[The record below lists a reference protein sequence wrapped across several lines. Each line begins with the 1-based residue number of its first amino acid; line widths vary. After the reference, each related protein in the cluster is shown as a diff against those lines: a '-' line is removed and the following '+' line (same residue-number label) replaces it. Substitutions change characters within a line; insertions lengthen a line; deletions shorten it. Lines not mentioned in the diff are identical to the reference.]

1 MKSSRLGNVSGK
13 RRAIIVVLD
22 GVGIGSAPDAHL
34 YDDEGANTL
43 AHILE
48 LTEVHLPNLSS
59 FGLGNLGR
67 FKGLPPVEEPCACY
81 GSLIESSPGKDTV
94 TGHWEMMGITLKEP
108 FPVFSDG
115 FPREVMESF
124 VRETGFG
131 FLWNRPASGTEIIKR
146 LGEKHLDTGKLIVY
160 TSADSVFQIAAHNEV
175 IGEKDLYEICRITR
189 EIVNPLRVLRVIA
202 RPFSGPRGSF
212 KRTGGR
218 KDFPLE
224 PESETVA
231 DILSGQGIEV
241 VSVGKVG
248 EMFSGRGFSRS
259 IKTVDN
265 RDTTKKLI
273 ECLGEQSPGLFFANL
288 SDFDTLYGHRN
299 DVEGF
304 AGALADF
311 DRALPDIIELITGDD
326 LLFITADHGNDPT
339 YPGTDHTR
347 EIVPVLAFKKG
358 REGKNLGVRRTF
370 AVIGATILKFFHLPV
385 RFSERAYSEVL

>member
-43 AHILE
+43 AHVLE
-48 LTEVHLPNLSS
+48 RTEVHLPNLSS
-59 FGLGNLGR
+59 FGLGNLGI
-67 FKGLPPVEEPCACY
+67 FKGLPPVEKSRACY
-81 GSLIESSPGKDTV
+81 GSLYESSAGKDTV
-94 TGHWEMMGITLKEP
+94 TGHWEMMGIMVKEP
-108 FPVFSDG
+108 FPVFPDG
-115 FPREVMESF
+115 FPREVMQSF
-124 VRETGFG
+124 ERATGYG
-131 FLWNRPASGTEIIKR
+131 YLWNRPASGTEIIKR
-146 LGEKHLDTGKLIVY
+146 LGKKHLDTGKLIVY

-175 IGEKDLYEICRITR
+175 IGEKDLHEICRITR

-202 RPFSGPRGSF
+202 RPFAGPQGSF
-212 KRTGGR
+212 YRTEGR

-224 PESETVA
+224 PERETVA

-273 ECLGEQSPGLFFANL
+273 ACLGEQNPGLFFANL
-288 SDFDTLYGHRN
+288 NDFDTLYGHRN

-304 AGALADF
+304 AGALVDF

-347 EIVPVLAFKKG
+347 EIVPVLVLRKG
-358 REGKNLGVRRTF
+358 REGKYLGVRRTF

-385 RFSERAYSEVL
+385 KFSERAYSEVL

>member
-1 MKSSRLGNVSGK
+1 
-13 RRAIIVVLD
+13 
-22 GVGIGSAPDAHL
+22 
-34 YDDEGANTL
+34 
-43 AHILE
+43 
-48 LTEVHLPNLSS
+48 
-59 FGLGNLGR
+59 
-67 FKGLPPVEEPCACY
+67 
-81 GSLIESSPGKDTV
+81 
-94 TGHWEMMGITLKEP
+94 MMGITVKEP
-108 FPVFSDG
+108 FPEFPDG
-115 FPREVMESF
+115 FPIEVMQSF
-124 VRETGFG
+124 ERETGFG
-131 FLWNRPASGTEIIKR
+131 YLWNRPASGTEIIKR
-146 LGEKHLDTGKLIVY
+146 LGGKHLDTGKLIVY

-189 EIVNPLRVLRVIA
+189 EILNPLRVLRVIA
-202 RPFSGPRGSF
+202 RPFAGPRGSF
-212 KRTGGR
+212 YRTEGR

-224 PESETVA
+224 PERETVA

-273 ECLGEQSPGLFFANL
+273 ECLDEQNPGLFFANL

-304 AGALADF
+304 AGALVDF

-347 EIVPVLAFKKG
+347 EIVPVLALRKG
-358 REGKNLGVRRTF
+358 REGKYLGVRRTF

>member
-1 MKSSRLGNVSGK
+1 LGNVSGK
-13 RRAIIVVLD
+13 RRAIIIVLD

-43 AHILE
+43 AHVLE
-48 LTEVHLPNLSS
+48 RTEVHLPNLSS
-59 FGLGNLGR
+59 FGLGNLGI
-67 FKGLPPVEEPCACY
+67 FKGLPPVEKSCACY
-81 GSLIESSPGKDTV
+81 GSLYESSAGKDTV
-94 TGHWEMMGITLKEP
+94 AGHWEMMGITVKEP
-108 FPVFSDG
+108 FPEFPDG
-115 FPREVMESF
+115 FPIEVMDSF
-124 VRETGFG
+124 ERETGFG
-131 FLWNRPASGTEIIKR
+131 YLWNRPASGTEIIKQ

-189 EIVNPLRVLRVIA
+189 EILNPLRVLRVIA
-202 RPFSGPRGSF
+202 RPFAGPRGSF
-212 KRTGGR
+212 YRTEGR

-224 PESETVA
+224 PERETVA
-231 DILSGQGIEV
+231 DILSGQG
-241 VSVGKVG
+241 
-248 EMFSGRGFSRS
+248 
-259 IKTVDN
+259 N

-273 ECLGEQSPGLFFANL
+273 ECLDEQNPGLFFANL

-304 AGALADF
+304 AGALVDF

-347 EIVPVLAFKKG
+347 EIVPVLALRKG
-358 REGKNLGVRRTF
+358 REGKYLGVRRTF

>member
-1 MKSSRLGNVSGK
+1 LGNVSGK

-43 AHILE
+43 AHVLE
-48 LTEVHLPNLSS
+48 RTEVHLPNLSS
-59 FGLGNLGR
+59 FGLGNLGI
-67 FKGLPPVEEPCACY
+67 FKGLPPVEKSCACY
-81 GSLIESSPGKDTV
+81 GSLYESSAGKDTV
-94 TGHWEMMGITLKEP
+94 AGHWEMMGITVKEP
-108 FPVFSDG
+108 FPEFPDG
-115 FPREVMESF
+115 FPIEVMESF
-124 VRETGFG
+124 KRETGFG
-131 FLWNRPASGTEIIKR
+131 YLWNRPASGTEIIKQ

-189 EIVNPLRVLRVIA
+189 EILNPLRVLRVIA
-202 RPFSGPRGSF
+202 RPFAGPRGSF
-212 KRTGGR
+212 YRTEGR

-224 PESETVA
+224 PERETVA

-273 ECLGEQSPGLFFANL
+273 ECLGEQNPGLFFANL
-288 SDFDTLYGHRN
+288 NDFDTLYGHRN

-304 AGALADF
+304 AGALVDF
-311 DRALPDIIELITGDD
+311 DSALPDIIELITGDD

-347 EIVPVLAFKKG
+347 EIVPVLALRKG
-358 REGKNLGVRRTF
+358 REGKYLGVRRTF